1 MFILAEKYG
10 FVCNT
15 KTQYEYIN
23 KKFTIEVAKV
33 DGKYIVRIK
42 QFQRFVPSEVTYKL
56 FEDLV
61 DVVGFVHET
70 FIDRGLEEIIR

>member
-1 MFILAEKYG
+1 MFILAENYG
-10 FVCNT
+10 FVRNAE
-15 KTQYEYIN
+15 TQYEYIN

-42 QFQRFVPSEVTYKL
+42 QFERFVPSEVTYKL

-70 FIDRGLEEIIR
+70 FIHRGLEKKY

>member
-1 MFILAEKYG
+1 MFILSENYG
-10 FVCNT
+10 FVSNS

-33 DGKYIVRIK
+33 DGKYIVRVK
-42 QFQRFVPSEVTYKL
+42 QFERFVPSEVTYKL
-56 FEDLV
+56 FEDLI

-70 FIDRGLEEIIR
+70 FIAYGVTEVIS